1 MELKGLGDAA
11 ESGCLANGKAWS
23 GCLDMEAAENGC
35 LEKGGDGNTD
45 RWPRRLYETSL
56 LYQGA
61 RTILRQAW
69 EDGSLRMDSTRGHD
83 GYVYSEAIYEM
94 LMRDDIALEMY
105 MAGGGTVVWEYYDW
119 EKDKKG
125 RLVKCKARRCGTGKQ
140 I

>member
-1 MELKGLGDAA
+1 MEEMELKGLGDAA
-11 ESGCLANGKAWS
+11 ENGCLTNGKAES
-23 GCLDMEAAENGC
+23 GCLDREAAGSGC
-35 LEKGGDGNTD
+35 LD

-125 RLVKCKARRCGTGKQ
+125 RLVKCKARRRGTGKQ
-140 I
+140 N